1 MTDLYINQLADG
13 RLMHLNSW
21 IEADGWATDAYM
33 LAVTYHEGDDMTNPG
48 EIFIGHGSALRRG
61 DDVRYSSL
69 SKLNLIAR
77 GNGRSLDLNVTGQP
91 RVNLRYKASPASLNV
106 NGKATKI
113 ERDGNIIKVK
123 YHE

>member
-1 MTDLYINQLADG
+1 
-13 RLMHLNSW
+13 MHLNSW